1 MTEINKKELNT
12 INRTEKIEKAN
23 CDIKKIDELLADS
36 SMFHYNSDDFYNE
49 LSRNF
54 DYAPFIFSATMAK
67 GMLGNTPFR
76 ALPYYQKRRVFA
88 VIQEAIRTYI
98 SKELTDK
105 ICGDENAERN

>member
-1 MTEINKKELNT
+1 MTEINEKKLNA
-12 INRTEKIEKAN
+12 IDRTEKLEKAN

-67 GMLGNTPFR
+67 GTVSCSMRHNISSGNF
-76 ALPYYQKRRVFA
+76 LYFVNIF
-88 VIQEAIRTYI
+88 
-98 SKELTDK
+98 
-105 ICGDENAERN
+105 NATFC